1 MMKYFWIGIA
11 ILALLL
17 TLGITSNVA
26 ANLILKE
33 SEALLRQADEAV
45 ERDDLQNALEKSR
58 QAEQEWNKGKKMLH
72 ITMTHTLLDE
82 VDASFSNL
90 HTYGEEDEQTEYRVC
105 CRELLLK
112 IQHIRDM
119 DIPHYYHFL

>member
-17 TLGITSNVA
+17 TLGVTSNVA

-33 SEALLRQADEAV
+33 SEALLLQADEAA

-90 HTYGEEDEQTEYRVC
+90 HTYGEEDEQTEYRAC

>member
-17 TLGITSNVA
+17 TLGVTSNVA

-45 ERDDLQNALEKSR
+45 EQDDLQNALKKSR

>member
-1 MMKYFWIGIA
+1 MMKYFWIGTA

-17 TLGITSNVA
+17 TLGVTSNIA
-26 ANLILKE
+26 SGLILRK

-45 ERDDLQNALEKSR
+45 GRNELQKALEKSR
-58 QAEQEWNKGKKMLH
+58 QAEQEWSKGKKMLH

-90 HTYGEEDEQTEYRVC
+90 DTYGEEEERTEYRAC

-112 IQHIRDM
+112 LQHIRDM